1 MTRVPGS
8 YSPKAVQGINQNLHY
23 AKEGG
28 SIQGPMQ
35 VKKYAQKERMKWKNR
50 YVQPF
55 NLNTVLK
62 NLSDILSLIFKIM
75 LLSFLLELIGKGQA

>member
-1 MTRVPGS
+1 
-8 YSPKAVQGINQNLHY
+8 
-23 AKEGG
+23 
-28 SIQGPMQ
+28 MQ

-75 LLSFLLELIGKGQA
+75 LLSFLLELIVKG